1 MKIAGVIL
9 ARGGSKGIPNKNII
23 KINGK
28 PLIQYSI
35 DALIQSN
42 CGPIFVSTNDR
53 QIANV
58 SKSLGANIINRPDD
72 LATDISTSES
82 ALLHAVNFIDADII
96 IFVQPTSPLIEV
108 KYINEGLEKLNKY
121 DSVFSVFEDHWLPSW
136 TEEITPIDWDI
147 NNRPRRQDKK
157 TKLIENGAFYINHSS
172 NILKDNNRL
181 SGNIGCSVMND
192 KTYFEIDSEDD
203 WKIIESIINES

>member
-1 MKIAGVIL
+1 MKIVSVIL

-96 IFVQPTSPLIEV
+96 IFVQPTSPLIEA

-157 TKLIENGAFYINHSS
+157 TKLIENGAFYISKKK
-172 NILKDNNRL
+172 NILNSKLRY
-181 SGNIGCSVMND
+181 SGNMSVVKMPKSKSFQIDTND
-192 KTYFEIDSEDD
+192 DLKLVE
-203 WKIIESIINES
+203 KLL

>member
-96 IFVQPTSPLIEV
+96 IFVQPTSPLIEA

-157 TKLIENGAFYINHSS
+157 TKLIENGAFYISKKK
-172 NILKDNNRL
+172 NILNSKLRY
-181 SGNIGCSVMND
+181 SGNISVVKMPKSKSFQIDTND
-192 KTYFEIDSEDD
+192 DLKLVE
-203 WKIIESIINES
+203 KLL

>member
-9 ARGGSKGIPNKNII
+9 ARGGSKGILNKNII

-96 IFVQPTSPLIEV
+96 IFVQPTSPLIEA
-108 KYINEGLEKLNKY
+108 KYINEGLEKLDKY

-157 TKLIENGAFYINHSS
+157 TKLIENGAFYISKKK
-172 NILKDNNRL
+172 NILNSKLRY
-181 SGNIGCSVMND
+181 SGNMSVVKMPKSKSFQIDTND
-192 KTYFEIDSEDD
+192 DLKLVE
-203 WKIIESIINES
+203 KLL

>member
-42 CGPIFVSTNDR
+42 CGPIFVSTDDR

-96 IFVQPTSPLIEV
+96 IFVQPTSPLIEA
-108 KYINEGLEKLNKY
+108 KYINEGLEKLDKY

-157 TKLIENGAFYINHSS
+157 TKLIENGAFYISKKK
-172 NILKDNNRL
+172 NILNSKLRY
-181 SGNIGCSVMND
+181 SGNISVVKMPKSKSFQIDTND
-192 KTYFEIDSEDD
+192 DLKLVE
-203 WKIIESIINES
+203 KLL

>member
-42 CGPIFVSTNDR
+42 CGPIFVSTNDK

-96 IFVQPTSPLIEV
+96 IFVQPTSPLIEA

-157 TKLIENGAFYINHSS
+157 TKLIENGAFYISKKK
-172 NILKDNNRL
+172 NILNSKLRY
-181 SGNIGCSVMND
+181 SGNISVVKMPKSKSFQIDTND
-192 KTYFEIDSEDD
+192 DLKLVE
-203 WKIIESIINES
+203 KLL

>member
-1 MKIAGVIL
+1 MKIAGIIL

-53 QIANV
+53 QIANI

-96 IFVQPTSPLIEV
+96 IFVQPTSPLIEA
-108 KYINEGLEKLNKY
+108 KYINEGLEKLDKY

-157 TKLIENGAFYINHSS
+157 TKLIENGAFYISKKK
-172 NILKDNNRL
+172 NILNSKLRY
-181 SGNIGCSVMND
+181 SGNISVVKMPKSKSFQIDTND
-192 KTYFEIDSEDD
+192 DLKLVE
-203 WKIIESIINES
+203 KLL

>member
-58 SKSLGANIINRPDD
+58 SKSLGANIIIRPDD

-96 IFVQPTSPLIEV
+96 IFVQPTSPLIEA

-157 TKLIENGAFYINHSS
+157 TKLIENGAFYISKKK
-172 NILKDNNRL
+172 NILNSKLRY
-181 SGNIGCSVMND
+181 SGNISVVKMPKSKSFQIDTND
-192 KTYFEIDSEDD
+192 DLKLVE
-203 WKIIESIINES
+203 KLL

>member
-42 CGPIFVSTNDR
+42 CGPIFVSTDDR

-96 IFVQPTSPLIEV
+96 IFVQPTSPLIEA

-157 TKLIENGAFYINHSS
+157 TKLIENGAFYISKKK
-172 NILKDNNRL
+172 NILNSKLRY
-181 SGNIGCSVMND
+181 SGNISVVKMPKSKSFQIDTND
-192 KTYFEIDSEDD
+192 DLKLVE
-203 WKIIESIINES
+203 KLL

>member
-96 IFVQPTSPLIEV
+96 IFVQPTSPLIEA
-108 KYINEGLEKLNKY
+108 KYINEGLEKLDKY

-136 TEEITPIDWDI
+136 TEEITPVDWDI

-157 TKLIENGAFYINHSS
+157 TKLIENGAFYISKKK
-172 NILKDNNRL
+172 NILNSKLRY
-181 SGNIGCSVMND
+181 SGNMSVVKMPKSKSFQIDTND
-192 KTYFEIDSEDD
+192 DLKLVE
-203 WKIIESIINES
+203 KLL

>member
-96 IFVQPTSPLIEV
+96 IFVQPTSPLIEA

-157 TKLIENGAFYINHSS
+157 TKLIENGAFYISKKK
-172 NILKDNNRL
+172 NILNSKLRY
-181 SGNIGCSVMND
+181 SGIISVVKMPKSKSFQIDTND
-192 KTYFEIDSEDD
+192 DLKLVE
-203 WKIIESIINES
+203 KLL

>member
-96 IFVQPTSPLIEV
+96 IFVQPTSPLIEA
-108 KYINEGLEKLNKY
+108 KYINEGLEKLDKY

-157 TKLIENGAFYINHSS
+157 TKLIENGAFYISKKK
-172 NILKDNNRL
+172 NILNSKLRY
-181 SGNIGCSVMND
+181 SGNMSVVKMPKSKSFQIDTND
-192 KTYFEIDSEDD
+192 DLKLVE
-203 WKIIESIINES
+203 KLL

>member
-58 SKSLGANIINRPDD
+58 SKSLGANIIIRPDD

-96 IFVQPTSPLIEV
+96 IFVQPTSPLIEA
-108 KYINEGLEKLNKY
+108 KYINEGLEKLDKY

-157 TKLIENGAFYINHSS
+157 TKLIENGAFYISKKK
-172 NILKDNNRL
+172 NILNSKLRY
-181 SGNIGCSVMND
+181 SGNISVVKMPKSKSFQIDTND
-192 KTYFEIDSEDD
+192 DLKLVE
-203 WKIIESIINES
+203 KLL

>member
-9 ARGGSKGIPNKNII
+9 ARGGSKGVPNKNII

-96 IFVQPTSPLIEV
+96 IFVQPTSPLIEA
-108 KYINEGLEKLNKY
+108 KYINEGLEKLDKY

-157 TKLIENGAFYINHSS
+157 TKLIENGAFYISKKK
-172 NILKDNNRL
+172 NILNSKLRY
-181 SGNIGCSVMND
+181 SGNISVVKMPKSKSFQIDTND
-192 KTYFEIDSEDD
+192 DLKLVE
-203 WKIIESIINES
+203 KLL

>member
-96 IFVQPTSPLIEV
+96 IFVQPTSPLIEA

-157 TKLIENGAFYINHSS
+157 TKLIENGAFYISKKK
-172 NILKDNNRL
+172 NILNSKLRY
-181 SGNIGCSVMND
+181 SGNMSVVKMPKSKSFQIDTND
-192 KTYFEIDSEDD
+192 DLKLVE
-203 WKIIESIINES
+203 KLL

>member
-9 ARGGSKGIPNKNII
+9 ARGGSKGVPNKNII

-96 IFVQPTSPLIEV
+96 IFVQPTSPLIEA
-108 KYINEGLEKLNKY
+108 KYINEGLEKLDKY

-157 TKLIENGAFYINHSS
+157 TKLIENGAFYISKKK
-172 NILKDNNRL
+172 NILNSKLRY
-181 SGNIGCSVMND
+181 SGNMSVVKMPKSKSFQIDTND
-192 KTYFEIDSEDD
+192 DLKLVE
-203 WKIIESIINES
+203 KLL

>member
-23 KINGK
+23 NINGK

-42 CGPIFVSTNDR
+42 CGPIFVSTNDI

-58 SKSLGANIINRPDD
+58 GKSLGANIIDRPDH
-72 LATDISTSES
+72 LATDTSTSES

-96 IFVQPTSPLIEV
+96 VFVQPTSPLIEA
-108 KYINEGLEKLNKY
+108 KYINEGLGKLDEY
-121 DSVFSVFEDHWLPSW
+121 DSVFSVFEEHWLPSW
-136 TEEITPIDWDI
+136 TEEITPIGWDI

-157 TKLIENGAFYINHSS
+157 TKLIENGAFYISKKK
-172 NILKDNNRL
+172 NILNSKLRY
-181 SGNIGCSVMND
+181 SGNIGIVKMPKSKSFQIDNND
-192 KTYFEIDSEDD
+192 DLKLVE
-203 WKIIESIINES
+203 KLL

>member
-96 IFVQPTSPLIEV
+96 IFVQPTSPLIEA

-136 TEEITPIDWDI
+136 TEEITPIDWYI

-157 TKLIENGAFYINHSS
+157 TKLIENGAFYISKKK
-172 NILKDNNRL
+172 NILNSKLRY
-181 SGNIGCSVMND
+181 SGNISVVKMPKSKSFQIDTND
-192 KTYFEIDSEDD
+192 DLKLVE
-203 WKIIESIINES
+203 KLL

>member
-58 SKSLGANIINRPDD
+58 SKSLGANIIIRPDD

-82 ALLHAVNFIDADII
+82 ALLHVVNFIDADII
-96 IFVQPTSPLIEV
+96 IFVQPTSPLIEA

-157 TKLIENGAFYINHSS
+157 TKLIENGAFYISKKK
-172 NILKDNNRL
+172 NILNSKLRY
-181 SGNIGCSVMND
+181 SGNISVVKMPKSKSFQIDTND
-192 KTYFEIDSEDD
+192 DLKLVE
-203 WKIIESIINES
+203 KLL